1 MMEQDVGKYERK
13 TNMDEKLVS
22 ILNEMADYL
31 NIAQMKKL
39 QEVLLKNLSD
49 ETPQKEEI
57 SNNEYLKMFIDAK
70 RIEGC
75 SMRTLSYYQVTV
87 EHLLSQITCPI
98 RKITTDQI
106 RCYLANYQK
115 RNNCSKV
122 TVDNIRR
129 NISSFFS
136 WLEEEDYILK
146 SPMRRIHKIK
156 TKQAVKEIIS
166 DEIIELLRDN
176 CKCLRDLAMIALLY
190 STGIRV
196 GELVG
201 LNISDINFEE
211 RECVVYG
218 KGDKERRVYFDA
230 KAKLHLQNYIESR
243 VDNNPAL
250 FVTLDAPYDR
260 IKISGVEIRIRELGR
275 KLDIEK
281 IHPHKFRRT
290 MATRAIDKGMPIEQ
304 VQKILGHSQIDT
316 TMKYAIVNQNNV
328 KTSHRRYIA

>member
-1 MMEQDVGKYERK
+1 ME
-13 TNMDEKLVS
+13 EKLVK
-22 ILNEMADYL
+22 IINEMADYL

-39 QEVLLKNLSD
+39 QEVLIKNLSD
-49 ETPQKEEI
+49 ARPEKEQI
-57 SNNEYLKMFIDAK
+57 SNQEYLKMFIEAK
-70 RIEGC
+70 QIEGC
-75 SMRTLSYYQVTV
+75 SARTLQYYQVTI
-87 EHLLSQITCPI
+87 EHLLKNIDTVI
-98 RKITTDQI
+98 RKITTDEI
-106 RCYLANYQK
+106 RTYLAEYQQ

-122 TVDNIRR
+122 TVDNVRR

-156 TKQAVKEIIS
+156 TKQPVKEIIS
-166 DEIIELLRDN
+166 DEMIERLRDI
-176 CKCLRDLAMIALLY
+176 CRCSRDLAMIDLLY

-201 LNISDINFEE
+201 LNISDIDFEE

-230 KAKLHLQNYIESR
+230 KAKLHLQNYINSR
-243 VDNNPAL
+243 TDTNPAL
-250 FVTLDAPYDR
+250 FVTLDSPYER
-260 IKISGVEIRIRELGR
+260 LKISGVEIRVRELGR
-275 KLDIEK
+275 KLNIEK

-304 VQKILGHSQIDT
+304 VQKILGHSQIGT
-316 TMKYAIVNQNNV
+316 TMQYAIVNQNNV

>member
-1 MMEQDVGKYERK
+1 ME
-13 TNMDEKLVS
+13 EKLVK
-22 ILNEMADYL
+22 IINEMADYL

-39 QEVLLKNLSD
+39 QEVLIKNLSD
-49 ETPQKEEI
+49 ARPEKEQI
-57 SNNEYLKMFIDAK
+57 SNQEYLKMFIEAK
-70 RIEGC
+70 QIEGC
-75 SMRTLSYYQVTV
+75 SARTIQYYKVTV
-87 EHLLSQITCPI
+87 EHLLSKIEESV
-98 RKITTDQI
+98 RKITTEEI
-106 RCYLANYQK
+106 RAYLADYQK
-115 RNNCSKV
+115 WNNCSNV
-122 TVDNIRR
+122 TIDNIRR

-156 TKQAVKEIIS
+156 TKQPVKEIIS
-166 DEIIELLRDN
+166 DEMIERLRDN
-176 CKCLRDLAMIALLY
+176 CRCSRDLAMIDLLY

-201 LNISDINFEE
+201 LNISDIDFEE

-230 KAKLHLQNYIESR
+230 KAKLHLQNYINSR
-243 VDNNPAL
+243 TDTNPAL
-250 FVTLDAPYDR
+250 FVTLDSPYER
-260 IKISGVEIRIRELGR
+260 LKISGVEIRVRELGR
-275 KLDIEK
+275 KLNIEK

-304 VQKILGHSQIDT
+304 VQKILGHSQIGT
-316 TMKYAIVNQNNV
+316 TMQYAIVNQNNV

>member
-1 MMEQDVGKYERK
+1 
-13 TNMDEKLVS
+13 MDEKLVC

-39 QEVLLKNLSD
+39 QEVLLKNLTND
-49 ETPQKEEI
+49 TPQKEQV
-57 SNNEYLKMFIDAK
+57 SNEAYLKMFIDAK

-75 SMRTLSYYQVTV
+75 SDRTLQYYNMTV
-87 EHLLSQITCPI
+87 EHLLATVDVPV
-98 RKITTDQI
+98 RKMTTDEI
-106 RCYLANYQK
+106 RSYLADYQQ

-122 TVDNIRR
+122 TVDNVRR

-146 SPMRRIHKIK
+146 SPMRRIHKIR
-156 TKQAVKEIIS
+156 TKQSVKETIS
-166 DEIIELLRDN
+166 DEMIEKLRDN
-176 CKCLRDLAMIALLY
+176 CKCARDLAMIDLLY

-196 GELVG
+196 GELVR
-201 LNISDINFEE
+201 LNISDIDFEE
-211 RECVVYG
+211 RECIVYG

-230 KAKLHLQNYIESR
+230 KAKLHLQNYINSR
-243 VDNNPAL
+243 HDDNPAL
-250 FVTLDAPYDR
+250 FTTLDAPYDR
-260 IKISGVEIRIRELGR
+260 LKISGVEIRMRELGR
-275 KLDIEK
+275 KISVER

-316 TMKYAIVNQNNV
+316 TMQYAIVNQNNV
-328 KTSHRRYIA
+328 KSSHRKYIA

>member
-1 MMEQDVGKYERK
+1 
-13 TNMDEKLVS
+13 MDEKLVS

-31 NIAQMKKL
+31 SIAQMKKL
-39 QEVLLKNLSD
+39 QEVLIKNLSED
-49 ETPQKEEI
+49 EPKKEQI
-57 SNNEYLKMFIDAK
+57 PNENYLKMFIDAK

-75 SMRTLSYYQVTV
+75 SERTLQYYNLTVSQLLSIVTV
-87 EHLLSQITCPI
+87 PV
-98 RKITTDQI
+98 RKMTTDEI
-106 RCYLANYQK
+106 RGYLAGYQQ

-122 TVDNIRR
+122 TVDNVRR

-146 SPMRRIHKIK
+146 SPMKRIHKIK
-156 TKQAVKEIIS
+156 TKQPVKEIIS
-166 DEIIELLRDN
+166 DEMIERLRDN
-176 CKCLRDLAMIALLY
+176 CKCVRDLSMIDLLY

-218 KGDKERRVYFDA
+218 KGDKERKVYFDA
-230 KAKLHLQNYIESR
+230 KAKLHLQNYIEGR
-243 VDNNPAL
+243 QDNNPAL
-250 FVTLDAPYDR
+250 FITLDAPYDR
-260 IKISGVEIRIRELGR
+260 LKISGVEIRVRELGR
-275 KLDIEK
+275 KLQMDK

-316 TMKYAIVNQNNV
+316 TMQYAIVNQNNV
-328 KTSHRRYIA
+328 KTSHRKYIA